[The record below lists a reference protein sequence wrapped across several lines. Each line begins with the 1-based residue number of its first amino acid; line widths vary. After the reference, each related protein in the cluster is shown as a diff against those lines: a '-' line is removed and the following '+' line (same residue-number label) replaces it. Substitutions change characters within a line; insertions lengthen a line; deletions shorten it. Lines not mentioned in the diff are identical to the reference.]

1 MNSTDPHRIT
11 SVEQLR
17 SIIGE
22 PSPLVVHKLWKT
34 LEPAAVDF
42 IQRSPFLL
50 LATADASGNQDVS
63 PKGDGPGF
71 AAVENDTTLLIP
83 DRKGNKLV
91 FGLQNILVN
100 PQVGIL
106 FLIPGTGE
114 TLRVNGAAELTADPA
129 ILERLSARG
138 QSATVAIRVTVRECF
153 FHCAKA
159 FIRSQL
165 WQPEAWQ
172 PRFQIS
178 FGKLLAAKAGGD
190 DQMAQQIDQFVEQD
204 YRTNL

>member
-63 PKGDGPGF
+63 PKG
-71 AAVENDTTLLIP
+71 E
-83 DRKGNKLV
+83 DRKSV
-91 FGLQNILVN
+91 V
-100 PQVGIL
+100 
-106 FLIPGTGE
+106 
-114 TLRVNGAAELTADPA
+114 
-129 ILERLSARG
+129 
-138 QSATVAIRVTVRECF
+138 
-153 FHCAKA
+153 
-159 FIRSQL
+159 
-165 WQPEAWQ
+165 
-172 PRFQIS
+172 
-178 FGKLLAAKAGGD
+178 
-190 DQMAQQIDQFVEQD
+190 
-204 YRTNL
+204 